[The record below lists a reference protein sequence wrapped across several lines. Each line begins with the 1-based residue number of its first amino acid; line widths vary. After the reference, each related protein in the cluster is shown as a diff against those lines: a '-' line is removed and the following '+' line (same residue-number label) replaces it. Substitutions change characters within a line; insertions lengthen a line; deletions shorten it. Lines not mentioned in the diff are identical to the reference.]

1 MHSSAVPYSNPV
13 TEHTIMSI
21 LQKSTLK
28 LERFIGMFKFA
39 QLTQRFNSGPLTPEA
54 YIFACNT
61 TSSLLVAREHQHYE
75 QPGHVDRG
83 AEHNRGPCYARKGLI
98 GMPSASSGL
107 VRLVVMATAWLL
119 GRGRPAQ
126 HDLLNHWM
134 HTQPICLFYGEHL
147 PPRLHV
153 ATRSGGAGQG

>member
-28 LERFIGMFKFA
+28 LERFIGVFKFA

-61 TSSLLVAREHQHYE
+61 TSSLWWPVSISIMSNQAMWTEELNITE
-75 QPGHVDRG
+75 
-83 AEHNRGPCYARKGLI
+83 GPA
-98 GMPSASSGL
+98 MP
-107 VRLVVMATAWLL
+107 
-119 GRGRPAQ
+119 GRG
-126 HDLLNHWM
+126 
-134 HTQPICLFYGEHL
+134 
-147 PPRLHV
+147 
-153 ATRSGGAGQG
+153 